1 MKNRIISLLILL
13 SLALSAF
20 AQRKAIE
27 RTTDVLCVVPTATAA
42 LAAIVK
48 HDKKGFLQ
56 LTLGSATSLA
66 VNCGLELA
74 IKKERPDG
82 NDHHAFPSTHTTVAF
97 SGATYLMRRYGWK
110 WGVPAYA
117 VSTYVA
123 WGRTYAKR
131 HDWWDVAAGAAIG
144 AGCALIYTRPFAR
157 QTGRPYH
164 RPCILR

>member
-27 RTTDVLCVVPTATAA
+27 RTTDVLCVAPTATAA

-56 LTLGSATSLA
+56 LTLSSATSLA

-74 IKKERPDG
+74 IKKERSSRLSQ
-82 NDHHAFPSTHTTVAF
+82 H
-97 SGATYLMRRYGWK
+97 
-110 WGVPAYA
+110 
-117 VSTYVA
+117 
-123 WGRTYAKR
+123 
-131 HDWWDVAAGAAIG
+131 
-144 AGCALIYTRPFAR
+144 
-157 QTGRPYH
+157 PYH
-164 RPCILR
+164 SGFQRCHISYAALWMEMGSPGLCR